1 MALKFPQVNQFS
13 HVCVHQE
20 GRQRLLKKRR
30 LAVAADAVF
39 PENLSVGHVRRCRA
53 KGNSTLPAG
62 TAISR
67 QLYFAVATDGLRA
80 IMDFFAK

>member
-39 PENLSVGHVRRCRA
+39 PESVSLGHARHCRA
-53 KGNSTLPAG
+53 KGNCTLPAG
-62 TAISR
+62 MAISR
-67 QLYFAVATDGLRA
+67 QLYFAVATDGLRVV
-80 IMDFFAK
+80 MDFFA